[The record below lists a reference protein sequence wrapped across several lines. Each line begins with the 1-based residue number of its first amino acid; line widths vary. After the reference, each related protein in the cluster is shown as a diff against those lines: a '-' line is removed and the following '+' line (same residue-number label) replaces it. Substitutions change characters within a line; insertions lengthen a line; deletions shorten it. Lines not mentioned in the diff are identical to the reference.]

1 MELLRTCY
9 QVSIRRASQTLPGPR
24 STLYYRSR
32 KPEQAPLRHRI
43 KEIATVRVRY
53 GYRRI
58 HTLLQREGWGVNHK
72 RVYRLYCLE
81 GLQMRH
87 KPPRRRVSAKLRDDR
102 TDATCPNQ
110 CWSMDFMADE
120 LFDGRRLRLLTIVD
134 NFSRVSPFIGVGF
147 SYKGYDVVSSLNL
160 AVAQFGVPERIRVDN
175 GPEFISKEVDL
186 WAYAQGV
193 VLDFSRPGKP
203 TDNAFIE
210 SFNSRFRQ
218 ECLNEH
224 WFLSL
229 EDAKEKV
236 EAWRG
241 HYNEQRPHS
250 SLGYQSPV
258 EYLSGAL
265 PPNPRSLSLWGNLE
279 GQKTERQN
287 PKVLP
292 LRHPPASALRL
303 LSSRALSS
311 GRTSRIYHEPINGKK
326 PNFLIQ
332 NGPNKGASPKK
343 RNFLTQNGPEKGASP
358 TLTPD

>member
-1 MELLRTCY
+1 MLCLCY
-9 QVSIRRASQTLPGPR
+9 QVSVRRAVQTLAAPR
-24 STLYYRSR
+24 ATLYYRPR
-32 KPEQAPLRHRI
+32 KAEQAPLRNRI

-58 HTLLQREGWGVNHK
+58 HTLLQREGWVINHK

-87 KPPRRRVSAKLRDDR
+87 KPPRRRVSAKLREGR
-102 TDATCPNQ
+102 TAATHPNQ
-110 CWSMDFMADE
+110 AWSMDFMADE

-134 NFSRVSPFIGVGF
+134 NVSRVSPFIGVGF
-147 SYKGYDVVSSLNL
+147 RYRGYDVVTALNL
-160 AVAQFGVPERIRVDN
+160 AVAQYGVPECLRVDN

-186 WAYAQGV
+186 WAYAHGV

-229 EDAKEKV
+229 EDATEKI
-236 EAWRG
+236 ETWRR

-250 SLGYQSPV
+250 SLGYQTPAA
-258 EYLSGAL
+258 YLSGAL
-265 PPNPRSLSLWGNLE
+265 PPNPRSLALLE
-279 GQKTERQN
+279 APDGQENQGQGLGPAHPSASPPGARVARKPSPILPVDRQN
-287 PKVLP
+287 IP
-292 LRHPPASALRL
+292 
-303 LSSRALSS
+303 
-311 GRTSRIYHEPINGKK
+311 
-326 PNFLIQ
+326 
-332 NGPNKGASPKK
+332 
-343 RNFLTQNGPEKGASP
+343 
-358 TLTPD
+358 

>member
-1 MELLRTCY
+1 VAHLRLCY
-9 QVSIRRASQTLPGPR
+9 QVSVRRVTQTIVAPR
-24 STLYYRSR
+24 ATLYYRSR

-58 HTLLQREGWGVNHK
+58 HTLLQREGWLVNHK

-87 KPPRRRVSAKLRDDR
+87 KPPRRRVSVKLREGR
-102 TDATCPNQ
+102 TEATRPNQ
-110 CWSMDFMADE
+110 VWSMDFMADE

-134 NFSRVSPFIGVGF
+134 NVSRVSPFIGVGF
-147 SYKGYDVVSSLNL
+147 RYKGYDVVTALNL
-160 AVAQFGVPERIRVDN
+160 AVAQYGVPECIRVDN

-186 WAYAQGV
+186 WAYAHGV

-210 SFNSRFRQ
+210 SFNSHFRQ

-229 EDAKEKV
+229 EDATEKI
-236 EAWRG
+236 ETWRS

-250 SLGYQSPV
+250 SLGYQTPV
-258 EYLSGAL
+258 AYLSGAL
-265 PPNPRSLSLWGNLE
+265 PPNPRSLALYEVPDGQENQGQDRGPAHPSASPPGAQVALQQSLILQVG
-279 GQKTERQN
+279 RQN
-287 PKVLP
+287 IP
-292 LRHPPASALRL
+292 
-303 LSSRALSS
+303 
-311 GRTSRIYHEPINGKK
+311 
-326 PNFLIQ
+326 
-332 NGPNKGASPKK
+332 
-343 RNFLTQNGPEKGASP
+343 
-358 TLTPD
+358 

>member
-1 MELLRTCY
+1 M
-9 QVSIRRASQTLPGPR
+9 
-24 STLYYRSR
+24 
-32 KPEQAPLRHRI
+32 
-43 KEIATVRVRY
+43 RY

-58 HTLLQREGWGVNHK
+58 HTLLQREGWGINHK

-81 GLQMRH
+81 GLQMRQ

-102 TDATCPNQ
+102 IDAIRPNQ

-147 SYKGYDVVSSLNL
+147 SYKGYDVVSALNL
-160 AVAQFGVPERIRVDN
+160 ALAQYGVPECIRVDN

-210 SFNSRFRQ
+210 PFNSRFRQ
-218 ECLNEH
+218 ECLNEN
-224 WFLSL
+224 WFLNL

-250 SLGYQSPV
+250 SLGYQSPL

-265 PPNPRSLSLWGNLE
+265 PPNPRSLTLLE
-279 GQKTERQN
+279 APDGQKNQGQSLS
-287 PKVLP
+287 PA
-292 LRHPPASALRL
+292 HPS
-303 LSSRALSS
+303 
-311 GRTSRIYHEPINGKK
+311 
-326 PNFLIQ
+326 
-332 NGPNKGASPKK
+332 ASPPRRSGCSEAKPYPPGGQAEYTM
-343 RNFLTQNGPEKGASP
+343 NP
-358 TLTPD
+358 

>member
-1 MELLRTCY
+1 
-9 QVSIRRASQTLPGPR
+9 
-24 STLYYRSR
+24 
-32 KPEQAPLRHRI
+32 
-43 KEIATVRVRY
+43 
-53 GYRRI
+53 
-58 HTLLQREGWGVNHK
+58 
-72 RVYRLYCLE
+72 
-81 GLQMRH
+81 
-87 KPPRRRVSAKLRDDR
+87 
-102 TDATCPNQ
+102 
-110 CWSMDFMADE
+110 MADE

-134 NFSRVSPFIGVGF
+134 NFSRVSPFIGAGF
-147 SYKGYDVVSSLNL
+147 SYKGYDVVTALNL
-160 AVAQFGVPERIRVDN
+160 AVAQYGVPERIRVDN

-265 PPNPRSLSLWGNLE
+265 PPNPRSLSLWESGGAGKQKAEPRPCTSFSTHLGAQVALQQGLILRADKQNIPRTHKWKKAIFSLKMVQKR
-279 GQKTERQN
+279 GQ
-287 PKVLP
+287 V
-292 LRHPPASALRL
+292 H
-303 LSSRALSS
+303 
-311 GRTSRIYHEPINGKK
+311 
-326 PNFLIQ
+326 
-332 NGPNKGASPKK
+332 
-343 RNFLTQNGPEKGASP
+343 
-358 TLTPD
+358 LTPILT